1 MRTIILEGIATSGKS
16 TVIKMLVSS
25 FPNSQIVKVVPEA
38 ETLMA
43 IESNTDLETSISYLK
58 YVIEQA
64 YQSPSDVVI
73 FDRLYLTHMFRV
85 HGAIADFAIIEDL
98 LIPHQPT
105 TVFLEVDES
114 TIAKRVELASQHRDL
129 DWRTYIQT
137 KVKRSLTLH
146 SITSGSRDIRK
157 NFWLIQKSHID
168 I

>member
-98 LIPHQPT
+98 LILTSLQLCFSRSMNQLSPRELSWRHN
-105 TVFLEVDES
+105 
-114 TIAKRVELASQHRDL
+114 IA
-129 DWRTYIQT
+129 I
-137 KVKRSLTLH
+137 
-146 SITSGSRDIRK
+146 
-157 NFWLIQKSHID
+157 LIGGLIYRQR
-168 I
+168 